1 MSKID
6 VLLRNYI
13 KTIGIP
19 WRDIAAAQRVIFAVH
34 DKTDELKIRAKLGDF
49 EIATKN
55 SEDGKHGWAHFD
67 ITNSFAEW
75 MHSLKYANSYYQKP
89 QLLGSIIK
97 KYGDFIEKKFVEF
110 LQRGNLT
117 NEDVVAL
124 SGVGTVFGFIKVSEL
139 VDRLAPKFPGRL
151 LVFFPGSYSEM
162 HNYQLL
168 DGYDGW
174 NYHAI
179 PITCDREI

>member
-6 VLLRNYI
+6 VLLKNYI

-19 WRDIAAAQRVIFAVH
+19 WRDIAAAQRVIFAVY
-34 DKTDELKIRAKLGDF
+34 DKADELKLRARIGDF

-55 SEDGKHGWAHFD
+55 SEDGKHGWANFD
-67 ITNSFAEW
+67 ITNTFSDW
-75 MHSLKYANSYYQKP
+75 MQSLKYAKNYYEKP
-89 QLLGSIIK
+89 QLLGSIIN
-97 KYGDFIEKKFVEF
+97 KYGDYLENKFDEF
-110 LQRGNLT
+110 LQQENFT
-117 NEDVVAL
+117 NEDVIAL
-124 SGVGTVFGFIKVSEL
+124 SGVGSVFGFIKVSEL
-139 VDRLAPKFPGRL
+139 VDRLAPKFSGRL
-151 LVFFPGSYSEM
+151 LVFFPGSYGEM

-174 NYHAI
+174 NYLAI

>member
-1 MSKID
+1 VNKID
-6 VLLRNYI
+6 VLLKNYI
-13 KTIGIP
+13 KTIEIP
-19 WRDIAAAQRVIFAVH
+19 WRNTAAAQRVIFAVYN
-34 DKTDELKIRAKLGDF
+34 KTDELRIRARLGEF

-55 SEDGKHGWAHFD
+55 AENGKHGWAHFD
-67 ITNSFAEW
+67 ITNTFAEW
-75 MHSLKYANSYYQKP
+75 MHSLKYAQSYYQKP
-89 QLLGSIIK
+89 HLLGSIIK
-97 KYGDFIEKKFVEF
+97 RYGDFIEKKFDE
-110 LQRGNLT
+110 LLNKENLSSADIIAVT
-117 NEDVVAL
+117 
-124 SGVGTVFGFIKVSEL
+124 GVGSVFGLIKVSEL
-139 VDRLAPKFPGRL
+139 VDKLSPRFSGRL